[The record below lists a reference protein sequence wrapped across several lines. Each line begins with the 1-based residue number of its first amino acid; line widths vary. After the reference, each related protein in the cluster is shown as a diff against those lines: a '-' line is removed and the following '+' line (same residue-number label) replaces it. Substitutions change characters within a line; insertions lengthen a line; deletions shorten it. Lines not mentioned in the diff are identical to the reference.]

1 MFKKIKIFLKKLFKK
16 KKKKKKIKNEKIIET
31 IEVEEDLVDVKFI
44 DEFLNE
50 LEFSSSIVS
59 LSFFSVNEIENY
71 LKILLYNQLID
82 SIELP

>member
-1 MFKKIKIFLKKLFKK
+1 MFKKIKIFLKKLF

-59 LSFFSVNEIENY
+59 LSFFSVNEIEND